1 MTNRQQ
7 DRTAPQNGYGIGAA
21 QMPAPPGAPDA
32 DNETRESLVLEHAL
46 LAELANMQERVA
58 ELDLRLRERL
68 EESVVLDSEVRSLQ
82 EDVRIKDSYIGHL
95 ERLVD
100 ELTKANEYLHSTQ
113 ETLVGSFEDRQQLAE
128 ELARHAERASFVLVD
143 RMVAMVE
150 ARNLLHGTI
159 RMAVRRIAATPNP

>member
-7 DRTAPQNGYGIGAA
+7 DRTAPMNGNGIGAG
-21 QMPAPPGAPDA
+21 QMPAPPGAPEA
-32 DNETRESLVLEHAL
+32 CNETRESQLLEHAL

-82 EDVRIKDSYIGHL
+82 EDVRIKESYIGHL
-95 ERLVD
+95 EQLVD
-100 ELTKANEYLHSTQ
+100 ELTKENKYLQSTQ
-113 ETLVGSFEDRQQLAE
+113 ETLVRSFEDRQQLAE

-143 RMVAMVE
+143 RMVAMIE
-150 ARNLLHGTI
+150 ARKLLHGTI

>member
-7 DRTAPQNGYGIGAA
+7 DRTAPMNGNGIVAV
-21 QMPAPPGAPDA
+21 QMPAPPGASEA
-32 DNETRESLVLEHAL
+32 CSETRDPQLLEHAL

-82 EDVRIKDSYIGHL
+82 EDVRIKESYIGHL
-95 ERLVD
+95 EQLVD
-100 ELTKANEYLHSTQ
+100 ELTKENEYLQATQ
-113 ETLVGSFEDRQQLAE
+113 ETLVRSFEDRQQLTE

-143 RMVAMVE
+143 RMVAMIE
-150 ARNLLHGTI
+150 TRKLLHGTI
-159 RMAVRRIAATPNP
+159 RLAVRRIAGTPNA